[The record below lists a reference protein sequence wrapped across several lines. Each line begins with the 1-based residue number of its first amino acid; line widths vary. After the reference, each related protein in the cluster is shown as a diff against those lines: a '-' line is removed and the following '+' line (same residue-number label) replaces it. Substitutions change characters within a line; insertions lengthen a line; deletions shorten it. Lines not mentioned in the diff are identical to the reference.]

1 MKRHRTF
8 SSKHNTIQNPK
19 DFDLIAYSLYLR
31 KKKGILLIIIKENL
45 FHQLHHQ
52 QNMNQILHIYLILKN
67 III

>member
-1 MKRHRTF
+1 MNRHRTF

-45 FHQLHHQ
+45 FHQ
-52 QNMNQILHIYLILKN
+52 
-67 III
+67 